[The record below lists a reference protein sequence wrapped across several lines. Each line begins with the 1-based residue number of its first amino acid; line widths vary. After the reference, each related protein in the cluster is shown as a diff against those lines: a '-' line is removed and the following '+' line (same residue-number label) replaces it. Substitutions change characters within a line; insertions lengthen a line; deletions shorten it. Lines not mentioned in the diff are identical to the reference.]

1 MACVITT
8 LDRIHAVVLMVT
20 LEMESAAVV
29 LNVLILQILN
39 SASQILVQI
48 ILHEPLKAYKFQYL
62 TKTFSADLF
71 SGLLL
76 TYPNTNLY
84 HSVSQ

>member
-1 MACVITT
+1 
-8 LDRIHAVVLMVT
+8 MVT

-29 LNVLILQILN
+29 PNVLIVQILN

-62 TKTFSADLF
+62 TKTFQQICFQVSYLPIQTP
-71 SGLLL
+71 
-76 TYPNTNLY
+76 TYTT
-84 HSVSQ
+84 Q